1 MRKGLLLLVLGAV
14 IAALSGC
21 SSTARVRV
29 SAPAAIK
36 DALERAQ
43 DLIGTPYCSAGVTP
57 DCFDCSGFVGYC
69 MQNIT
74 SGLPR
79 TSAELFSSG
88 IPVSRDELQPADLVF
103 FATGRNATVN
113 HVGIYLADGRF
124 IHSSTSNGVM
134 LSSLFEPYW
143 GQRWKGARRVT
154 FRPG

>member
-1 MRKGLLLLVLGAV
+1 MRKGLLLFVFSVV
-14 IAALSGC
+14 IAALTGC
-21 SSTARVRV
+21 SSTSRVRV
-29 SAPAAIK
+29 SAPPLIK

-69 MQNIT
+69 MQGIA

-88 IPVSRDELQPADLVF
+88 ESVSRDELQPGDLVF
-103 FATGRNATVN
+103 FATGRKGTVN
-113 HVGIYLADGRF
+113 HVGIYLTDGSF

-134 LSSLFEPYW
+134 LSSLKEPYW
-143 GQRWKGARRVT
+143 NQRWKGARRV
-154 FRPG
+154 R